1 MVDLP
6 DDELHTGPVSFMS
19 APYTH
24 DLSGAKAAVLGVP
37 FDCGVHPFRIGSR
50 QGPAAIRGQSIL
62 VRRYSPE
69 FADLDPVER
78 LGLVDRGDVRV
89 TPSRITD
96 AFERIEAAAKRIHD
110 AGVIP
115 ITMGGD
121 GSISLPLLRAAARR
135 YPGMVA
141 LHLDAHT
148 DSYDYDPN
156 DKYNAATQFTH
167 AAEEQ
172 CIVASLSYHIGIRG
186 TTYIRGAFDKTRSL
200 GYNIITMRE
209 LFARGFA
216 DVLTELHEKL
226 KSRPV
231 YLCFDMDVF
240 DPSCAPGV
248 ATPSWGGLSAR
259 EGIEFLRGLSGLD
272 IIAVDVNTVSPPHDV
287 QNMTAFLAAQIVYES
302 LVLLCQKR
310 G

>member
-1 MVDLP
+1 MTDIP
-6 DDELHTGPVSFMS
+6 DNELHTRPVTFMG

-50 QGPAAIRGQSIL
+50 QGPTAIREQSVL
-62 VRRYSPE
+62 VRRYNPE
-69 FADLDPVER
+69 LADFDPVER
-78 LGLVDRGDVRV
+78 LSLVDRGDIRL
-89 TPSRITD
+89 TPSRIDD
-96 AFERIEAAAKRIHD
+96 AFTRIETAARRVHD
-110 AGVIP
+110 AGAIP

-121 GSISLPLLRAAARR
+121 GSVSLPLLRAAATR

-141 LHLDAHT
+141 VHLDAHT
-148 DSYDYDPN
+148 DSYGYNPN

-186 TTYIRGAFDKTRSL
+186 TTYVQGVLEQTKSL
-200 GYNIITMRE
+200 GYNIISLRE

-226 KSRPV
+226 KGRPV

-240 DPSCAPGV
+240 IRPAPRASQRRAGAACRRAKASSSCAVFPV
-248 ATPSWGGLSAR
+248 STL
-259 EGIEFLRGLSGLD
+259 LRS
-272 IIAVDVNTVSPPHDV
+272 T
-287 QNMTAFLAAQIVYES
+287 
-302 LVLLCQKR
+302 
-310 G
+310 